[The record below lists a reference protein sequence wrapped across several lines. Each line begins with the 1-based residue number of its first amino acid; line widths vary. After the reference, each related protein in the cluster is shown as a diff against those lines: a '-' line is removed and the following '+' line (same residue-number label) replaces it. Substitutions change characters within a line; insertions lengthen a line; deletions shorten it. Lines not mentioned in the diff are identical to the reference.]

1 MAASEPKE
9 PNTKSPEDQPKKK
22 NTGKVALICLLALL
36 LAVLPAYGVWY
47 WQQNEAKQQQEQLQD
62 KIDELQKA
70 KEKLEKA
77 AKELSAKAADTCPA
91 GLTETQ
97 TENVQASIE
106 SMNTAALD
114 QLMTDTVE
122 VTFAASEK
130 GGNVTKSQ
138 AIADLAYLSSA
149 TMPWN
154 WNIDQPTLDGYK
166 NGDYNIYL
174 SDDNIFGVGANKYFV
189 SFRVKCGEID
199 QVFVS
204 SSRDLL

>member
-1 MAASEPKE
+1 MASSEPKE

-22 NTGKVALICLLALL
+22 NTAKVALICLLALL

-70 KEKLEKA
+70 KEKLEKT

-130 GGNVTKSQ
+130 GGNVTKAQ
-138 AIADLAYLSSA
+138 AIADLAYLDSA

-154 WNIDQPTLDGYK
+154 WSIDQATLNNYK
-166 NGDYNIYL
+166 NGDYNVYL
-174 SDDNIFGVGANKYFV
+174 ADDDIFGVAANKYFV
-189 SFRVKCGEID
+189 SFRVKCGKID

-204 SSRDLL
+204 ASSDLL